1 MGRAMKKIFIT
12 VITLGFVAGCSGF
25 GSLSGSAGSSA
36 GSSTGSSGGSSTGG
50 SSGGFFKKRAEKET
64 ILEQRIAKEETRILI
79 PVVNEVQIDAFSGGV
94 LIKAKGTLDRQGYSN
109 VDLVALNKGLPDE
122 NGVVTYEFKGD
133 RPDVIKNGPTP
144 RSNEVYAGASI
155 TAIRLAK
162 VKSIRVIAAQNQIT
176 KSK

>member
-1 MGRAMKKIFIT
+1 MKKIFIS

-25 GSLSGSAGSSA
+25 GSLSGSVGSST
-36 GSSTGSSGGSSTGG
+36 GSSTGSSGGSS
-50 SSGGFFKKRAEKET
+50 GGFFKKRQKET
-64 ILEQRIAKEETRILI
+64 VLEERIPAPETRILI
-79 PVVNEVQIDAFSGGV
+79 PVVTEVQVDAFNGGV

-109 VDLVALNKGLPDE
+109 VDLVALNQGLPDE

-133 RPDVIKNGPTP
+133 RPESTKAGPTQ

-155 TAIRLAK
+155 TALRLAK